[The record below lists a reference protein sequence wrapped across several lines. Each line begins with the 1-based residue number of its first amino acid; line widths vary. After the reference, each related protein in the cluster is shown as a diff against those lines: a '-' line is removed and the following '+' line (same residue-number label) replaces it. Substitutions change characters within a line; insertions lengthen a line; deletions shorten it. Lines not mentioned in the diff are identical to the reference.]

1 MVGRHLSGMQRK
13 LRPSIKILPQ
23 KPRWRVRQAEED
35 EVDEALARSW
45 DRERW
50 FVRQVICAP
59 MCNGPGDGLVPRLV
73 RQSARIPQ
81 RAYGRL
87 GIPCPPTGRKGPRT

>member
-35 EVDEALARSW
+35 ERDDALFGLGT
-45 DRERW
+45 EK
-50 FVRQVICAP
+50 
-59 MCNGPGDGLVPRLV
+59 DG
-73 RQSARIPQ
+73 SS
-81 RAYGRL
+81 G
-87 GIPCPPTGRKGPRT
+87 K

>member
-13 LRPSIKILPQ
+13 LRSSIKILPQ

-59 MCNGPGDGLVPRLV
+59 MCN
-73 RQSARIPQ
+73 
-81 RAYGRL
+81 
-87 GIPCPPTGRKGPRT
+87 